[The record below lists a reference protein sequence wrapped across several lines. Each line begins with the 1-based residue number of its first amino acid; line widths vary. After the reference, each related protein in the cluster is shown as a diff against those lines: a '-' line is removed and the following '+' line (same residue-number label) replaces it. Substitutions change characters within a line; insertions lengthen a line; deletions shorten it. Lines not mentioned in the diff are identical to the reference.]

1 MIEKLS
7 VDELN
12 AYVNENI
19 SSFHQRRLAKLE
31 QISLKDIL
39 RKKNPYLFR
48 AKNLLVASDLVESL
62 MQAFLSSSEEPMF
75 GYFLEDLAIFIAN
88 RVFGGIKSAS
98 QGVDLEFSKN
108 NIRYLV
114 SIKSGPNWG
123 NSSQHKK
130 LEQDLNNCVRR
141 LKQSG
146 ANINIQPVLGICYG
160 KVRTVFTPNYLK
172 VVGQSFWFLISDN
185 ENLYTDII
193 EPIGYK
199 AQEKNQAY
207 LESRSALLNKLTI
220 EFSGS
225 FCKPNGSIDWEKLV
239 RFNSKNLTEKD
250 KEVL

>member
-1 MIEKLS
+1 MNKLIL
-7 VDELN
+7 DEVCEF
-12 AYVNENI
+12 VNTNI
-19 SSFHQRRLAKLE
+19 IGFHQRRLRKLE
-31 QISLKDIL
+31 TLSLKEIIL
-39 RKKNPYLFR
+39 KKNPYLFR
-48 AKNLLVASDLVESL
+48 AKNLTKAPDLIESL

-98 QGVDLEFSKN
+98 QGVDLEFSKK

-130 LEQDLNNCVRR
+130 LEQDLNDCVRR

-146 ANINIQPVLGICYG
+146 STINTQPVLGICYG
-160 KVRTVFTPNYLK
+160 KVKTVFTQHYLK
-172 VVGQSFWFLISDN
+172 VVGQSFWYLISDN
-185 ENLYTDII
+185 EKLYTDII